1 MSMSESPPVLSHPAK
16 GVALIELNR
25 PGAANRLQ
33 PDDLLQ
39 LLAMLDQL
47 ERQGDAKALVLAANG
62 RHFSAGFDLR
72 ALLEGLQSDEPGA
85 LVDKALESVAN
96 RLDATPMIT
105 IVAVQGAVIGGATDL
120 ALACDLRLGTSDA
133 RMQMPAANF
142 GLPLYAGALQRYVS
156 RLGVDQ
162 AKRLVFL
169 AETIDAAEMQRIGFL
184 HEIVDDNSLR
194 ARALALAETVAA
206 MPAKPLAAMKQV
218 LNASALAQGTAAAQR
233 DALAAA
239 FDPVAVAV
247 RVTAL
252 WQRRPKQAKPA
263 GSWLHPLPAT
273 QLQTSH
279 TRQKP

>member
-142 GLPLYAGALQRYVS
+142 GLPLYAGALSATSAVS
-156 RLGVDQ
+156 
-162 AKRLVFL
+162 AS
-169 AETIDAAEMQRIGFL
+169 T
-184 HEIVDDNSLR
+184 
-194 ARALALAETVAA
+194 
-206 MPAKPLAAMKQV
+206 KPS
-218 LNASALAQGTAAAQR
+218 ASYSS
-233 DALAAA
+233 
-239 FDPVAVAV
+239 P
-247 RVTAL
+247 
-252 WQRRPKQAKPA
+252 RP
-263 GSWLHPLPAT
+263 
-273 QLQTSH
+273 
-279 TRQKP
+279 

>member
-1 MSMSESPPVLSHPAK
+1 MSKSESSPVLSRPAN

-33 PDDLLQ
+33 PDDLLH
-39 LLAMLDQL
+39 LLEQLDQL
-47 ERQGDAKALVLAANG
+47 ELEGEAKALVLAANG
-62 RHFSAGFDLR
+62 RHFCAGFDLQ
-72 ALLEGLQSDEPGA
+72 ALLEGLQSDEPCAQG
-85 LVDKALESVAN
+85 DKALESLAD
-96 RLDATPMIT
+96 RLEVTPLIT

-133 RMQMPAANF
+133 RMQMPAASF

-194 ARALALAETVAA
+194 VRALALADIVAA
-206 MPAKPLAAMKQV
+206 MPAKPLAAMKQA
-218 LNASALAQGTAAAQR
+218 LNASALAQGTAVAQR

-239 FDPVAVAV
+239 FDPVAVAA
-247 RVTAL
+247 RITAL
-252 WQRRPKQAKPA
+252 RQSRLKLAKQAGP
-263 GSWLHPLPAT
+263 
-273 QLQTSH
+273 
-279 TRQKP
+279 

>member
-1 MSMSESPPVLSHPAK
+1 
-16 GVALIELNR
+16 
-25 PGAANRLQ
+25 
-33 PDDLLQ
+33 
-39 LLAMLDQL
+39 
-47 ERQGDAKALVLAANG
+47 
-62 RHFSAGFDLR
+62 
-72 ALLEGLQSDEPGA
+72 
-85 LVDKALESVAN
+85 
-96 RLDATPMIT
+96 
-105 IVAVQGAVIGGATDL
+105 
-120 ALACDLRLGTSDA
+120 
-133 RMQMPAANF
+133 
-142 GLPLYAGALQRYVS
+142 
-156 RLGVDQ
+156 
-162 AKRLVFL
+162 
-169 AETIDAAEMQRIGFL
+169 MQRIGFL

-252 WQRRPKQAKPA
+252 WQRRLKQAKPA